1 MHTAYLKSFCPEGL
15 LAAAPDEESRQLVR
29 EYGVAADAVWS
40 LMPASAAGPL
50 TPLERARI
58 AYAVRYEMARRIEDL
73 MYVSTYW
80 GYEREWTAESLQPY
94 VDAMAAC

>member
-1 MHTAYLKSFCPEGL
+1 MTVVQR
-15 LAAAPDEESRQLVR
+15 DE
-29 EYGVAADAVWS
+29 
-40 LMPASAAGPL
+40 
-50 TPLERARI
+50 ARI

-94 VDAMAAC
+94 VDAMVR